1 MRLPTFTVFVVD
13 DDADIRDALGVLLK
27 SAGWGVESYADGP
40 AFLADYTKDRP
51 GCLLLDVTMPGM
63 SGLEV
68 QSALNA
74 LGLKIPVIFLT
85 GHGDVPMAVKTT
97 KAGAADFL
105 LKPFDPGLLLEQLRQ
120 VQLNYQ
126 KEQRASDEEAAIR
139 KRYASLSARQR
150 EVMAQVVAGLSNKE
164 IARRLSISHRTVE
177 VHRNQLMLRM
187 GAANLTELVKQSML
201 CIR

>member
-1 MRLPTFTVFVVD
+1 MRLPIFTGFVVD

-40 AFLADYTKDRP
+40 SFLTDYTKDRP
-51 GCLLLDVTMPGM
+51 GCVLLDVTMPGM

-74 LGLKIPVIFLT
+74 QGLKIPVIFLT

-97 KAGAADFL
+97 KAGAVDFL

-120 VQLNYQ
+120 VQLNHYE
-126 KEQRASDEEAAIR
+126 EQRASDEETAIR
-139 KRYASLSARQR
+139 KRYASLSTRQR

-164 IARRLSISHRTVE
+164 IARRLGISYRTVE
-177 VHRNQLMLRM
+177 AHRNQIMFRM
-187 GAANLTELVKQSML
+187 YAANLTELVKQSML